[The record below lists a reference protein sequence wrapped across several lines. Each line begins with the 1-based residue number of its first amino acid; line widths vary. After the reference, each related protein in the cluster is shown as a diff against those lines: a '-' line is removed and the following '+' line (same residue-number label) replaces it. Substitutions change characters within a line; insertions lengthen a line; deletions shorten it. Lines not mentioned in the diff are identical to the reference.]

1 MPFDDPG
8 KGGSGWAGNQ
18 LLEGSAELGTP
29 RGIFLEGS
37 AELGT
42 PRGVFLEGSAELGTP
57 RGVFL
62 VRILYHNSNNP
73 LL

>member
-1 MPFDDPG
+1 M
-8 KGGSGWAGNQ
+8 KGINVFVDLVVVVAV
-18 LLEGSAELGTP
+18 LAVVAVVV
-29 RGIFLEGS
+29 FLEGS

-62 VRILYHNSNNP
+62 VIIHQISIKNP
-73 LL
+73 SKIH